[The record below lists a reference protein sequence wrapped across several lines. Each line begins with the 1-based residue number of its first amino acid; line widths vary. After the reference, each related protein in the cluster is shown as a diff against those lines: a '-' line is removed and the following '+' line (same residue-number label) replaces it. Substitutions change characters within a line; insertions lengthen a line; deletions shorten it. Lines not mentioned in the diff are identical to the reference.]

1 MFLTVYIDELSV
13 QLELNQRGIQCGKH
27 VCESMYYLLMTYVY
41 QHSVKLAE
49 KVKNIR
55 MHYFMPH

>member
-1 MFLTVYIDELSV
+1 
-13 QLELNQRGIQCGKH
+13 
-27 VCESMYYLLMTYVY
+27 MYYLLMTYVY

-55 MHYFMPH
+55 MHYFMPHWRLTMTASDKRNHFILQQRIL